1 MNIKIDKKKQTVL
14 FICAPNL
21 GLLDSWIPVLLK
33 LKKKLPK
40 SQFIFLAPRA
50 RSISEINVDTFLF
63 KMAAMVF
70 DVIVFKSKS
79 NNWMCS
85 KSFLGAKKLN
95 FSSNIKILNFLI
107 HVLNNLHLSKFSKI
121 TQNIYKRI
129 ISVAYSKYLFNFDM
143 LNKTKYVTL
152 FDLFEL
158 YKHYYQDLT
167 LLISHKPNY
176 SLTHGI
182 NLEFNLT
189 NEKKRKKL
197 T

>member
-85 KSFLGAKKLN
+85 KSFLGAKTK
-95 FSSNIKILNFLI
+95 FFIKYQILNLI

-129 ISVAYSKYLFNFDM
+129 IS
-143 LNKTKYVTL
+143 
-152 FDLFEL
+152 
-158 YKHYYQDLT
+158 
-167 LLISHKPNY
+167 
-176 SLTHGI
+176 
-182 NLEFNLT
+182 
-189 NEKKRKKL
+189 
-197 T
+197 